1 MSQKLELTPE
11 TIEYCMELEGKLKNM
26 QSELDAAANELK
38 TSFHAKADRLGV
50 HSDIF
55 EEWVDSAKMSMD
67 KNAVG
72 TLEDVRRNLLD
83 IAKRIAEYIGGS
95 SGTASTTSKTMGSGT
110 IYNRDG
116 EIADFVMSKDGGM
129 TVMPTHRPLPKAN
142 VIWENPDRPGEGDC
156 VLRDDAVISFRSGQY
171 TVTGAE
177 LNRHYGGPIVVNY
190 TNGQPDFWP
199 YCDKRIGAVEISDF
213 TDNRSSNFS
222 QANTIVA
229 ARLNITKA
237 ELDAYMDHFMLTWHE
252 CPDQK
257 TVIAVPTAI
266 HDAFRHYGGVST
278 YKTMRRVVER
288 FDSLNCKA
296 VTADRIYVGR
306 RR

>member
-1 MSQKLELTPE
+1 MSQKLELNYE
-11 TIEYCMELEGKLKNM
+11 TIELCMELEKKLENM
-26 QSELDAAANELK
+26 QSELDTAAAELK
-38 TSFHAKADRLGV
+38 NSYRAKAEGLGV

-72 TLEDVRRNLLD
+72 SLEDVRRNLLD
-83 IAKRIAEYIGGS
+83 IAKKIAEYIGGTGGS
-95 SGTASTTSKTMGSGT
+95 SATSSKVAGRGT

-116 EIADFVMSKDGGM
+116 EIADFVMSKDGEM
-129 TVMPTHRPLPKAN
+129 TVMPTHRPLPKTN
-142 VIWENPDRPGEGDC
+142 VIWENPDTPGEGAC

-171 TVTGAE
+171 TVTGEE
-177 LNRHYGGPIVVNY
+177 LNRYYGGPIVVNY
-190 TNGQPDFWP
+190 TNGQPDFVP

-222 QANTIVA
+222 QANTIVS

-237 ELDAYMDHFMLTWHE
+237 ELDAYMDYYMLTWHE

-278 YKTMRRVVER
+278 YKTMRKVVAR
-288 FDSLNCKA
+288 FDSLNCTA
-296 VTADRIYVGR
+296 VTADKVYVGR
-306 RR
+306 CR